1 MELEVTK
8 LSSRR
13 LAPLT
18 YNEKNGNLSAF
29 QNEKAPAPPNTAMYR
44 KAEEEKVWDDLI
56 GEEKKWEDMTT
67 SEKVKRVT
75 INIIKVICVLTLLYF
90 FICSLDLLSSS
101 FRLISGKSTSG
112 LLNNDYISNPIV
124 GLMIGI
130 LVTVLVQSS
139 STSTSIIVSMVASGI
154 ITVHD
159 AIPMIFGSNIGTSVT
174 NTIVSLTQLGDK
186 EQFRRAFGGATVH
199 DMFNWLCVIVLL
211 IIEVLTGVLETLTGK
226 IVNSLRDAEGAEFEL
241 LSALTNP
248 FVDLIIQLDS
258 TILRC
263 WGMDLMQS
271 EDSMIKKYCKTI
283 DTLGVATTLAP
294 TYNASIPKECQA
306 SNNGV
311 PHSCH
316 FLFYE
321 RSLSDTT
328 VGIILLL
335 ISLTI
340 LCTTLVFIV
349 KILNSMLKGS
359 IAKVINKVIN
369 ADIPYV
375 PWLTGYIAILIGAVL
390 TFVVQSSS
398 VFTSTLTPLI
408 GLGIITV
415 ERAYPLTL
423 GSNLG
428 TTTTALLAA
437 MAAEGDKTNSIQIAL
452 VHTFFNIF
460 GILIFYPIPFMRWP
474 VPLAKALGNITA
486 EYRWFAIFYLI
497 TMFFVLPGA
506 IFALSLGGM
515 IVMWSILGPVII
527 IVVFAV
533 IINLIQKKKRSLLPT
548 VLQNW
553 NFLPKPLR
561 SLEPYDR
568 VVTSL
573 PCCSKCKVSPQD
585 DEVQEVISHSNNS
598 IQTKQGIDNPVLVR
612 D

>member
-67 SEKVKRVT
+67 TEKVKRVT
-75 INIIKVICVLTLLYF
+75 INIIKVTCVLTLLYF

-174 NTIVSLTQLGDK
+174 NTIVSLTQYI
-186 EQFRRAFGGATVH
+186 A
-199 DMFNWLCVIVLL
+199 IS
-211 IIEVLTGVLETLTGK
+211 VLETLTGK

-408 GLGIITV
+408 G
-415 ERAYPLTL
+415 
-423 GSNLG
+423 
-428 TTTTALLAA
+428 
-437 MAAEGDKTNSIQIAL
+437 
-452 VHTFFNIF
+452 
-460 GILIFYPIPFMRWP
+460 
-474 VPLAKALGNITA
+474 
-486 EYRWFAIFYLI
+486 
-497 TMFFVLPGA
+497 
-506 IFALSLGGM
+506 GM

-527 IVVFAV
+527 IVVFVV
-533 IINLIQKKKRSLLPT
+533 IINLIQKKKRSLLPK

-573 PCCSKCKVSPQD
+573 PCCKKCKVSPQEED
-585 DEVQEVISHSNNS
+585 VLEVISHSNNS